1 MSMARYKVYDSNG
14 STERCTLDKVEYS
27 GSFMDR
33 RVVNA
38 TVDTPVP
45 LAFDVGD
52 YITYRG
58 ERFELDYL
66 PSATK
71 NSSSGNQ
78 SDSFRYSL
86 QFVSCKYEL
95 ERCMMRDI
103 VPGDNGIV
111 YPTPLSLEFTGTASK
126 LAERIQSCLD
136 LMYTGSRKWTITVA
150 PGVDKEEKNITISQ
164 SNCWSAL
171 SLFNTEYGLNFYVS
185 GREVSVG
192 GEQLAVDYNF
202 RYGMGNGLYKIE
214 RSPDTDTAI
223 VTRLIAYGGTQNIP
237 DNYLK
242 DKKQWKD
249 SILPASMYLP
259 NLMLPGFE
267 KTKKDYID
275 SPNAGI
281 YGIREGVVVFEDIY
295 PSLAGM
301 TNSKGERI
309 DKIRSAETV
318 SSGSQ
323 DTFWITTYDLEF
335 ELTLAE
341 YFLATDTPRVYIKTG
356 QLQGYN
362 FEIVQEKVEKQG
374 DGSYKIYLRRNS
386 NEGFPFPNED
396 VNITAGT
403 EFVFLGISMPK
414 SYMDAA
420 SERLR
425 ARALEYLAKYGA
437 TSFTYN
443 IYIDELFMSRMPDI
457 YNSLYEGR
465 KLHVSDADMGID
477 ENITIQSLSITEE
490 LAGLPQIKVTL
501 NNTVSATTLNRI
513 QGQVS
518 QLESQVANS
527 FTSLKWLT
535 EQKLAKFGKPT
546 ALWDSTGAIR
556 WLMLNDTEDMA
567 RLKYTLASA
576 YDIIANSTGD
586 VPEESLPVASD
597 YTTTGLFRA
606 KQGGGLLYD
615 TNTNGWYVNP
625 DFAGG
630 GVYFTVGK
638 GLQMSVDNEL
648 SVKYGTI
655 AGTACQ
661 GNDSRLSNDRK
672 NPYKLSWS
680 GGEYDGSAE
689 KTLPDFITDNNGK
702 IKKLYG
708 SGDNKK
714 YLSGDGTFYSV
725 QYDEISG
732 LEDNYVTIGT
742 AQTVTAKKVF
752 KTYGSSACAFGN
764 YYTSPHSQGHVYLLI
779 GAGSGNCINGYN
791 NEKVGNVY
799 INYIDDT
806 HYTRF
811 DANNNFVTTGDVVA
825 NSTNNPL
832 SGVVPVADNTTYGLV
847 KYDNLTIKKNSS
859 GQLYCT
865 VQGGG
870 SSGVVKYW
878 RPSVNTSGVLSW
890 TLSESEST
898 PSSVN
903 IKGPKGATGDT
914 GADGQGVTYQW
925 SGTQLRLG
933 TINSNGYV
941 SWGSYVDLKGP
952 KGDPGSAGSGSVT
965 SVDGLTGGTIR
976 GSVKLTGNLTFEK
989 SGIEV
994 TYNSTKIYR
1003 TDTNAI
1009 HFYVNNTQCL
1019 QIQHNYLYAN
1029 RSWTIGSDIRL
1040 KNRIGDFDDVLPSI
1054 KKIDVF
1060 RYTRKDVDDKSVFIG
1075 VSAQQVKEVYPELVA
1090 YNEERDLYG
1099 VDYAT
1104 LGAVVAIGGCK
1115 ELYAKY
1121 KAQQA
1126 VIDDLQSKLSLLMQE
1141 VEKLKGGAA

>member
-45 LAFDVGD
+45 LAFDTGD

-111 YPTPLSLEFTGTASK
+111 YPTPLSIEFTGTASK

-171 SLFNTEYGLNFYVS
+171 SLFNTEYGLNFYVN

-576 YDIIANSTGD
+576 YDIVANSTGD

-615 TNTNGWYVNP
+615 TATNGWYVNP

-630 GVYFTVGK
+630 GGVNFTVGE
-638 GLQMSVDNEL
+638 GLQMSASNEL

-661 GNDSRLSNDRK
+661 GNDYRLSNDRK

-689 KTLPDFITDNNGK
+689 KTLPGFLTVNDLSGYVKKTGDDMSGPLLMTLTRLGSTYKIYIGANTSGEKNPYISIFGNTYAKLHVNQGSSNTSKWTD
-702 IKKLYG
+702 YG
-708 SGDNKK
+708 STTIICSDD
-714 YLSGDGTFYSV
+714 YLIRTS
-725 QYDEISG
+725 
-732 LEDNYVTIGT
+732 NT
-742 AQTVTAKKVF
+742 ASNDFKFTGKNFTA
-752 KTYGSSACAFGN
+752 
-764 YYTSPHSQGHVYLLI
+764 P
-779 GAGSGNCINGYN
+779 
-791 NEKVGNVY
+791 
-799 INYIDDT
+799 
-806 HYTRF
+806 
-811 DANNNFVTTGDVVA
+811 GDVVA
-825 NSTNNPL
+825 NSTTTAFT
-832 SGVVPVADNTTYGLV
+832 SVVPVADSSTYGLV

-898 PSSVN
+898 PASVN

-952 KGDPGSAGSGSVT
+952 KGDPGSGGGSSTFTLNSATFNSEIIWGCPSNSYGIRIRRTRGSTETRISGNIIDGRTGSSYTIGNLYFNYVAGNTNVRIDNQGRIYSNGSQVT
-965 SVDGLTGGTIR
+965 SDL
-976 GSVKLTGNLTFEK
+976 
-989 SGIEV
+989 
-994 TYNSTKIYR
+994 
-1003 TDTNAI
+1003 
-1009 HFYVNNTQCL
+1009 
-1019 QIQHNYLYAN
+1019 
-1029 RSWTIGSDIRL
+1029 RL
-1040 KNRIGDFDDVLPSI
+1040 KTIEGNEEDVLDRMMQIPVI
-1054 KKIDVF
+1054 KYKRNDIKGAEQTTGF
-1060 RYTRKDVDDKSVFIG
+1060 GAQSFIG
-1075 VSAQQVKEVYPELVA
+1075 VFDNIAFI
-1090 YNEERDLYG
+1090 NEDSGYYG
-1099 VDYAT
+1099 IREF
-1104 LGAVVAIGGCK
+1104 AITAIAFQGCK

-1121 KAQQA
+1121 KAQQQT
-1126 VIDDLQSKLSLLMQE
+1126 IDDLQSKLALLMQE
-1141 VEKLKGGAA
+1141 VEKMKGGAV

>member
-58 ERFELDYL
+58 ERFELDYQ

-111 YPTPLSLEFTGTASK
+111 YPTPLSIEFTGMASK

-281 YGIREGVVVFEDIY
+281 YGVREGVVVFEDIY

-335 ELTLAE
+335 ELTLTE

-586 VPEESLPVASD
+586 VPEEGLPVAAD

-630 GVYFTVGK
+630 GVNFTVGK

-661 GNDSRLSNDRK
+661 GDDSRLSNDRK

-689 KTLPDFITDNNGK
+689 KTLPNFATVATLSNYVKKAGDDMSGPLLMTLTRLGSTYKIYIGANTSGEKNPYISIFGNTYAKLHVNQGSSDTSKWTD
-702 IKKLYG
+702 YG
-708 SGDNKK
+708 STTTIC
-714 YLSGDGTFYSV
+714 SGDYLIRTS
-725 QYDEISG
+725 
-732 LEDNYVTIGT
+732 NT
-742 AQTVTAKKVF
+742 ASNDFKFTGKNFTA
-752 KTYGSSACAFGN
+752 
-764 YYTSPHSQGHVYLLI
+764 P
-779 GAGSGNCINGYN
+779 
-791 NEKVGNVY
+791 
-799 INYIDDT
+799 
-806 HYTRF
+806 
-811 DANNNFVTTGDVVA
+811 GDVVA
-825 NSTNNPL
+825 NSTTTAFT
-832 SGVVPVADNTTYGLV
+832 GVVPVADNATYGLV
-847 KYDNLTIKKNSS
+847 KYDNSTIKKNSS

-903 IKGPKGATGDT
+903 IKGPKGDPGATG
-914 GADGQGVTYQW
+914 AKGQGVTYQW

-933 TINSNGYV
+933 TINSSGNT

-952 KGDPGSAGSGSVT
+952 KGDPGSGGGSSTFTLESATFNSEIIWGCPSNSYGIRIRRTGGYTETRISGNIIDGRSGSSYTIGNLYFNYVAGNTNVRIDNQGRIYSNGSQVT
-965 SVDGLTGGTIR
+965 SDL
-976 GSVKLTGNLTFEK
+976 
-989 SGIEV
+989 
-994 TYNSTKIYR
+994 
-1003 TDTNAI
+1003 
-1009 HFYVNNTQCL
+1009 
-1019 QIQHNYLYAN
+1019 
-1029 RSWTIGSDIRL
+1029 RL
-1040 KNRIGDFDDVLPSI
+1040 KTIEGNEEDVLDRMMQIPVI
-1054 KKIDVF
+1054 KF
-1060 RYTRKDVDDKSVFIG
+1060 RRNDIKGAEQTTGFGAQSFIG
-1075 VSAQQVKEVYPELVA
+1075 VFDNIAFI
-1090 YNEERDLYG
+1090 NEDSGYYG
-1099 VDYAT
+1099 IREF
-1104 LGAVVAIGGCK
+1104 AITAIAFQGCK

-1121 KAQQA
+1121 KAQQQT
-1126 VIDDLQSKLSLLMQE
+1126 IDDLQSKLALLMQE
-1141 VEKLKGGAA
+1141 VEKMKGGAV

>member
-52 YITYRG
+52 YIAYRG

-111 YPTPLSLEFTGTASK
+111 YPTPLSIEFTGTASK

-281 YGIREGVVVFEDIY
+281 YGVREGVVVFEDVY

-335 ELTLAE
+335 ELTLTE

-362 FEIVQEKVEKQG
+362 FEIVQGKVEKQG

-576 YDIIANSTGD
+576 YDIVANSTGD

-615 TNTNGWYVNP
+615 TATNGWYVNP

-630 GVYFTVGK
+630 GGVNFTVGE
-638 GLQMSVDNEL
+638 GLQMSASNEL

-661 GNDSRLSNDRK
+661 GNDYRLSNDRK

-689 KTLPDFITDNNGK
+689 KTLPGFLTVNDLSGYVKKTGDDMSGPLLMTLTRLGSTYKIYIGANTSGEKNPYISIFGNTYAKLHVNQGSSNTSKWTD
-702 IKKLYG
+702 YG
-708 SGDNKK
+708 STTIICSDD
-714 YLSGDGTFYSV
+714 YLIRTS
-725 QYDEISG
+725 
-732 LEDNYVTIGT
+732 NT
-742 AQTVTAKKVF
+742 ASNDFKFTGKNFTA
-752 KTYGSSACAFGN
+752 
-764 YYTSPHSQGHVYLLI
+764 P
-779 GAGSGNCINGYN
+779 
-791 NEKVGNVY
+791 
-799 INYIDDT
+799 
-806 HYTRF
+806 
-811 DANNNFVTTGDVVA
+811 GDVVA
-825 NSTNNPL
+825 NSTTTAFT
-832 SGVVPVADNTTYGLV
+832 SVVPVADSSTYGLV

-903 IKGPKGATGDT
+903 IKGPKGDT
-914 GADGQGVTYQW
+914 GATGTKGQGVTYQW
-925 SGTQLRLG
+925 SGTKLSLG
-933 TINSNGYV
+933 TINSSGNV

-952 KGDPGSAGSGSVT
+952 KGDPGSGGGSVDWYNIRYT
-965 SVDGLTGGTIR
+965 VRVLADQGVD
-976 GSVKLTGNLTFEK
+976 
-989 SGIEV
+989 SG
-994 TYNSTKIYR
+994 
-1003 TDTNAI
+1003 TNAYPAFI
-1009 HFYVNNTQCL
+1009 TRGWGHQWSARINNSQDYGWWFDGSQKAKIDNTGTF
-1019 QIQHNYLYAN
+1019 
-1029 RSWTIGSDIRL
+1029 SKVSDIRL
-1040 KNRIGDFDDVLPSI
+1040 KSVTKHKTNIVESLNNIDVIYYKFIGNDKNRIGVN
-1054 KKIDVF
+1054 
-1060 RYTRKDVDDKSVFIG
+1060 
-1075 VSAQQVKEVYPELVA
+1075 AQQIQDFLPELVSQFD
-1090 YNEERDLYG
+1090 YDDDLG
-1099 VDYAT
+1099 FAPLSVDYAT

-1121 KAQQA
+1121 KTQQQA
-1126 VIDDLQSKLSLLMQE
+1126 IDDLQSKLALLMQE
-1141 VEKLKGGAA
+1141 VEKLKGGVK

>member
-58 ERFELDYL
+58 ERFELDYQ

-78 SDSFRYSL
+78 SDSFRYNL

-111 YPTPLSLEFTGTASK
+111 YPTPLSIEFTGTASK

-546 ALWDSTGAIR
+546 ALWDSSGAIR

-586 VPEESLPVASD
+586 VPEEGLPVASD

-630 GVYFTVGK
+630 GGVNFTVGK

-661 GNDSRLSNDRK
+661 GDDSRLSNDRK

-689 KTLPDFITDNNGK
+689 KTLPNFATVATLSNYVKKAGDDMSGPLLMTLTRLGSTYKIYIGANTSGEKNPYISIFGNTYAKLHVNQGSSDTSKWTD
-702 IKKLYG
+702 YG
-708 SGDNKK
+708 STTTIC
-714 YLSGDGTFYSV
+714 SGDYLIRTS
-725 QYDEISG
+725 
-732 LEDNYVTIGT
+732 NT
-742 AQTVTAKKVF
+742 ASNDFKFTGKNFTA
-752 KTYGSSACAFGN
+752 
-764 YYTSPHSQGHVYLLI
+764 P
-779 GAGSGNCINGYN
+779 
-791 NEKVGNVY
+791 
-799 INYIDDT
+799 
-806 HYTRF
+806 
-811 DANNNFVTTGDVVA
+811 GDVVA
-825 NSTNNPL
+825 NSTTTAFT
-832 SGVVPVADNTTYGLV
+832 GVVPVADNATYGLV

-890 TLSESEST
+890 ALSESEST

-903 IKGPKGATGDT
+903 IKGPKGDPGATGEK
-914 GADGQGVTYQW
+914 GQGVTYQW

-933 TINSNGYV
+933 TINSSGNV

-952 KGDPGSAGSGSVT
+952 KGDPGSGGGSSTFTLESATFNSEIIWRCPSNSYGIRIRRTGGYTETRISGNIIDGRSGSSYTIGNLFFNYVAGNTNVRIDNKGRIYSNGSQVT
-965 SVDGLTGGTIR
+965 SDL
-976 GSVKLTGNLTFEK
+976 
-989 SGIEV
+989 
-994 TYNSTKIYR
+994 
-1003 TDTNAI
+1003 
-1009 HFYVNNTQCL
+1009 
-1019 QIQHNYLYAN
+1019 
-1029 RSWTIGSDIRL
+1029 RL
-1040 KNRIGDFDDVLPSI
+1040 KTIEGNEEDVLDRMMQIPVI
-1054 KKIDVF
+1054 KF
-1060 RYTRKDVDDKSVFIG
+1060 RRNDIKGAEQTTGFGAQSFIG
-1075 VSAQQVKEVYPELVA
+1075 VFDNIAFI
-1090 YNEERDLYG
+1090 NEDSGYYG
-1099 VDYAT
+1099 IREF
-1104 LGAVVAIGGCK
+1104 AITAIAFQGCK

-1121 KAQQA
+1121 KAQQQT
-1126 VIDDLQSKLSLLMQE
+1126 IDDLQSKLALLMQE
-1141 VEKLKGGAA
+1141 IEKMKGGAV